1 MVAMDELLDE
11 IAALLTAQQLKIATA
26 ESCTG
31 GLIGHTL
38 TNVPGSSIYY
48 VGGVIAYTNA
58 LKTRLLKVNPT
69 TLDQYGAVSE
79 PTAREMAQGIQA
91 LTDADIGIATTGIAG
106 PGGGT
111 SEKPVG
117 LVYVGLAAADTT
129 VTSFLFDG
137 GRLANKQATVK
148 AALQMIRDHL
158 RYDHD

>member
-1 MVAMDELLDE
+1 MDELLHE
-11 IAALLTAQQLKIATA
+11 VATLLNARQLTIATA

-38 TNVPGSSIYY
+38 TNVPGSSAYY

-58 LKTRLLKVNPT
+58 LKTKLLQVSPA
-69 TLDQYGAVSE
+69 TLDRHGAVSE

-111 SEKPVG
+111 PEKPVG
-117 LVYVGLAAADTT
+117 LVWVGLAGRDTT

-137 GRLANKQATVK
+137 GRLENKHAAVQ
-148 AALQMIRDHL
+148 AALQMVRDHL
-158 RYDHD
+158 RHHD